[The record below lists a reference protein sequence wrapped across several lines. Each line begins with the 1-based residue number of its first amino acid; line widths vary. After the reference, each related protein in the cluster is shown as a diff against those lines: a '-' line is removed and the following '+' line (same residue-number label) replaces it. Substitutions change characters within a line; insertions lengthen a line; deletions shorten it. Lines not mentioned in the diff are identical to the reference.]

1 MRFRTGYLFLF
12 MGLPFIYSGIIM
24 LGAPYLYD
32 WPEPI
37 AWSSHLLN
45 FLLAMPFIALGI
57 WILNQVIR
65 VDVNEEGMVI
75 QGLIW
80 KKGDFRWDE
89 VRELGVG
96 WQIGTHESY
105 RVLYISLVELDDR
118 QRWNISD
125 ARKKIFTFYMKAIF
139 SRYGKATEGI
149 KAAIVKY
156 CPGPKPPEFH
166 YACTA
171 GKNAEKE
178 KVLTYVLRKKNP
190 DGEMEYS
197 MHVVPKP

>member
-12 MGLPFIYSGIIM
+12 MGLPFVYSGIGVIGALYPFDCQAPVDWVWSLVM
-24 LGAPYLYD
+24 L
-32 WPEPI
+32 
-37 AWSSHLLN
+37 
-45 FLLAMPFIALGI
+45 FLGVLMLVLGLFI
-57 WILNQVIR
+57 WNEVIR

-80 KKGDFRWDE
+80 KKGVFRWDD

-96 WQIGTHESY
+96 WTIGTHESY
-105 RVLYISLVELDDR
+105 RELYISLVELDDR
-118 QRWNISD
+118 QRWHLPSN
-125 ARKKIFTFYMKAIF
+125 RKIHTFRIQAIF

-166 YACTA
+166 YALTA

-178 KVLTYVLRKKNP
+178 EILTYVLRRKNA

-197 MHVVPKP
+197 MHVVPKL